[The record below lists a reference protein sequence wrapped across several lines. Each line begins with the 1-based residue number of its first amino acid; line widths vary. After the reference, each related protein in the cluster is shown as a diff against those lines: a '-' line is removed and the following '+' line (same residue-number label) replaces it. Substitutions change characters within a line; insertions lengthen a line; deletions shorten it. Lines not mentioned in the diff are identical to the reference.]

1 MPNYFIRVDGQYV
14 SRGDLLDRLAN
25 ENYPESFTIEGI
37 VDENNPES
45 ASYTFFRIANGY
57 SYSQMQVLFY
67 PALPAAGA
75 NQGVDFEHV
84 REQVIEIMD
93 GFGPDADAILNPPQH
108 QAHVNLAADWDDLPG
123 PEPVAPGP
131 AFFDPELGHL
141 PPLAAQQAI
150 GIQNMPAVQQPNF
163 LPPLG
168 PQPAM
173 GPHPPANQNN
183 MNVNNNQYGGKKR
196 RHTQRRRT
204 QRRRTQRR
212 RTANLRRSL
221 NRRK

>member
-1 MPNYFIRVDGQYV
+1 
-14 SRGDLLDRLAN
+14 
-25 ENYPESFTIEGI
+25 
-37 VDENNPES
+37 
-45 ASYTFFRIANGY
+45 
-57 SYSQMQVLFY
+57 MQVLFY

-93 GFGPDADAILNPPQH
+93 GFGPGADAILNPPQH
-108 QAHVNLAADWDDLPG
+108 QAHVNLAANWDDLPG

-173 GPHPPANQNN
+173 GPPPANQNN
-183 MNVNNNQYGGKKR
+183 MNVNNNQFGGKK
-196 RHTQRRRT
+196 RRRT
-204 QRRRTQRR
+204 QRRRSLR
-212 RTANLRRSL
+212 RRSL
-221 NRRK
+221 RRRSLRRRK